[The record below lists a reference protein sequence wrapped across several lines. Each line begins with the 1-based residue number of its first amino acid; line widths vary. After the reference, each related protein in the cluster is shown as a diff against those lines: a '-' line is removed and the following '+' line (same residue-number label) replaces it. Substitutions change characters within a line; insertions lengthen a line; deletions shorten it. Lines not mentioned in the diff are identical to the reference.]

1 MDYNIKKTN
10 QEINRSAREIKRIR
24 DKERK
29 ERTHRLV
36 QKGALLEKYF
46 DIAELDVEATENL
59 LKKLAPAVKKARVQ
73 KKN

>member
-10 QEINRSAREIKRIR
+10 QEINSSAREIKRIR

-46 DIAELDVEATENL
+46 DIADLDVEATENL